1 MLVFAL
7 SMALLTPRLGVPKGK
22 VWDEFLYVSGAKALY
37 HQTPGMWLGVPYSN
51 PEHPPLAKYLI
62 GLGVLSLGDN
72 SAGWRAASV
81 VFGSLTLVVIFL
93 WISEIAD
100 VFTGWVA
107 VLLVVCNGFWFVMSR
122 LAMISIFELFFCV
135 AGFYLLSKDK
145 PVWSGVSLGLAC
157 ACRWNAAFAIAL
169 VVGWFTLRKGPQIKK
184 AAVIGCTSIAAY
196 TLAFLPAVKFSLRAF
211 VRAQIYIFNFHRHP
225 TGNVQASQ
233 RWYLWPLR
241 REPEFYINSLFGN
254 RIIIVVGAIAVVY
267 LLVRS
272 KHRLVAL
279 APLVFWMQWA
289 VTGRP
294 FEFYYYFMDSIVFL
308 SIAAA
313 LFLGEARSRVK
324 WLPAVMVS
332 ICVIWFM
339 LQYPHFAYV
348 ATPWDGISN
357 YVSF

>member
-1 MLVFAL
+1 
-7 SMALLTPRLGVPKGK
+7 
-22 VWDEFLYVSGAKALY
+22 
-37 HQTPGMWLGVPYSN
+37 MWPGVPYSN

-157 ACRWNAAFAIAL
+157 ACRWMPRLRSRWWWAGLLCGGAANQEGGGDRVHVDCCLYPGLSAC
-169 VVGWFTLRKGPQIKK
+169 RQIQ
-184 AAVIGCTSIAAY
+184 
-196 TLAFLPAVKFSLRAF
+196 LAGICSGANLYF
-211 VRAQIYIFNFHRHP
+211 YFHRHP